1 MPPGMRHAAEIPEGF
16 KIDYRVVSRILS
28 FLKPY
33 KLQVFIALVC
43 LVLFSGLQLAGPYL
57 IKAAIDGPIND
68 RDFNGLIN
76 ITALYLLTIIG
87 SFFALFGQIYT
98 MALTGQSI
106 MNDLRKSLFKHIQ
119 TLDIRFFD
127 RFPVGWVITRLT
139 TDIEMLNELFTSG
152 VVQFIGDFLTLTGII
167 VIMFLLNSQLTFL
180 VLLSMLLF
188 GLNVFLFRKKFRQTF
203 RAVREKV
210 AAITG
215 FLSEHIRGMHVIQLF
230 NKYVY
235 VQNRFDKFNRDTL
248 KAHLK
253 TVYYF
258 ALFVPTV
265 EITSAIVIVLLL
277 SYGGRMV
284 TTETITIGVLVAFF
298 QYARRFFRPIQDMS
312 QKFNI
317 LQSALASSERIF
329 QVLDMK
335 SRITEPDPD
344 EAIIPEDIKGEI
356 TFKNVWFAYHEQ
368 EWILKDVSFCISRGE
383 SIAIVGATGAGK
395 TTITNLLCRF
405 YDPQKGSIQLD
416 GINIKQ
422 IPLRVLRS
430 YVGLIHQDAVI
441 FTGSI
446 ADNIRVGRSDIT
458 DEDLSSVTRKSGLE
472 AFIKRLPDG
481 FDTQTG
487 ESGSR
492 LSAGEKQ
499 LVSFIRTMSFD
510 PEIVI
515 LDEATSNVDTTTEY
529 ALQKATETLLK
540 NKTALVVAHRLSTI
554 KHVNRIFV
562 MHRGKLIE
570 QGSHE
575 ELMMN
580 PEGIYPRLYQLYY
593 AGQTA

>member
-1 MPPGMRHAAEIPEGF
+1 MPPGMRHAAEIPDGF
-16 KIDYRVVSRILS
+16 KIDFAVVSRILS

-33 KLQVFIALVC
+33 KLHVFIALLC
-43 LVLFSGLQLAGPYL
+43 LVLFSALQLAGPYL
-57 IKAAIDGPIND
+57 IKTAIDGPIAEQ
-68 RDFNGLIN
+68 DFNGLMR
-76 ITALYLLTIIG
+76 ITILYLATIVG
-87 SFFALFGQIYT
+87 SFFALFAQIYT

-106 MNDLRKSLFKHIQ
+106 MNDLRKSLFRHIQ
-119 TLDIRFFD
+119 SLDIRFFD

-152 VVQFIGDFLTLTGII
+152 VVQFIGDFLTLTGIV
-167 VIMFLLNSQLTFL
+167 VIMFFLNAELTLL
-180 VLLSMLLF
+180 VLFSMVLF
-188 GLNVFLFRKKFRQTF
+188 GLNVILFRKKFRESF

-230 NKYVY
+230 NKYIH
-235 VQNRFDKFNRDTL
+235 VQNRFDKTNRDTL
-248 KAHLK
+248 NAHLK

-277 SYGGRMV
+277 RFGGRMV
-284 TTETITIGVLVAFF
+284 QTETITIGVLVAFF

-329 QVLDMK
+329 QVMDMR
-335 SRITEPDPD
+335 SQIVEPDVSEAVVPD
-344 EAIIPEDIKGEI
+344 TIKGEI
-356 TFKNVWFAYHEQ
+356 VFENVWFAYQ
-368 EWILKDVSFCISRGE
+368 GNDWILKNISFQISPGE

-405 YDPQKGSIQLD
+405 YDPAKGVIRLD
-416 GINIKQ
+416 GIDIRK
-422 IPLRVLRS
+422 IPVKVLRS
-430 YVGLIHQDAVI
+430 YFGLIHQDAVI

-446 ADNIRVGRSDIT
+446 ADNIRVGRSDIS
-458 DEDLSSVTRKSGLE
+458 DENLWSISRNSGLE
-472 AFIKRLPDG
+472 SFIRRLSSE
-481 FDTQTG
+481 FETQAG

-515 LDEATSNVDTTTEY
+515 LDEATSNVDTSTEY
-529 ALQKATETLLK
+529 VLQKATETLLRS
-540 NKTALVVAHRLSTI
+540 KTALVVAHRLSTI
-554 KHVNRIFV
+554 QHVNRIFV
-562 MHRGKLIE
+562 MHHGVLVE
-570 QGSHE
+570 QGTHE
-575 ELMMN
+575 ALMNN

-593 AGQTA
+593 AGQSA